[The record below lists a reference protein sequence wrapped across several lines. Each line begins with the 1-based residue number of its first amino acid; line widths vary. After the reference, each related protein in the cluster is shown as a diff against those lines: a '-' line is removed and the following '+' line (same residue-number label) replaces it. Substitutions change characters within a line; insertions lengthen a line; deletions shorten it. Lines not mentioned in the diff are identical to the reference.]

1 MFNRISFCLTQG
13 VVMVRAS
20 AKRPT
25 EHRAKQLAGGLP
37 KGGVGRTKVIQRDTK
52 TGHVV
57 SKARFEARLGNLKI
71 GPNDH
76 HKVDLY
82 TAFRAPYV
90 LGMRWCDCARWL
102 TLRQAP
108 KAARLRS
115 LPMLEIVSE
124 ARIST
129 IPKTAMRRPDA
140 TRPRRAYRPQAWPQ
154 APPDLMPPSTASSEL
169 LSNGLPESEKSA

>member
-1 MFNRISFCLTQG
+1 MLNLCSTESHLSNTRRRHGEGVSKEAPQNTGQSSWREVCL
-13 VVMVRAS
+13 RA
-20 AKRPT
+20 
-25 EHRAKQLAGGLP
+25 
-37 KGGVGRTKVIQRDTK
+37 GRTKVIQRDTK

-76 HKVDLY
+76 RKVDLY

-108 KAARLRS
+108 KAARLRA
-115 LPMLEIVSE
+115 LPMLEIVSQ

-129 IPKTAMRRPDA
+129 IPKTAMRRQMLRDLTERIVLKPGPKP
-140 TRPRRAYRPQAWPQ
+140 RP
-154 APPDLMPPSTASSEL
+154 T
-169 LSNGLPESEKSA
+169 